1 MNWQPIE
8 TAPKDGTLILT
19 YSKDYRAEYSVS
31 YWCQFDEEWQ
41 TDFRQKGAYQQVVD
55 LALRVDK
62 NGNVL
67 PQREIKPTTVKEE
80 K

>member
-1 MNWQPIE
+1 MSRIIIE
-8 TAPKDGTLILT
+8 SAQGLAVSLTITALIAVFVIGALSLMFRIMDKIT
-19 YSKDYRAEYSVS
+19 KANSKNN
-31 YWCQFDEEWQ
+31 
-41 TDFRQKGAYQQVVD
+41 QQVVD

-67 PQREIKPTTVKEE
+67 PQRVIKPTTVKEE